1 MTSAPNISTLGELR
15 ESGNYPYRTIRE
27 ELRDNLLAA
36 LAAGDNPW
44 EGLHGLENTVIP
56 QVERAIIAGH
66 DIVLLGERGQ
76 GKTRLLRTLPS
87 LLDEWTPVL
96 THSELREHP
105 LHPIT
110 DASRALVSENGD
122 ATPISWLHRD
132 ERYSE
137 KLATPDTSV
146 ADLIGDVDPMRVAE
160 GRRLGDPETIHY
172 GLIPRSNRGIV
183 AINELPD
190 LAERIQVAMLN
201 VMEEADIQIRG
212 YMLRLPLDVLV
223 VASAN
228 PEDYTNRGRII
239 TPLKDRFGAEIRT
252 HYPLELAAEMAV
264 IEQEADL
271 TAEIPPVLLEV
282 LARFTRALRESP
294 AVNQRAGVS
303 ARFAI
308 AGAETVAASARHR
321 AAVSGEDPV
330 ARLVDLE
337 AAVDVMGGKV
347 EFEPGEEGREWEL
360 LEYILRTAIA
370 GAVRRSV
377 REIDFAPLIAALD
390 GTRTISTGEHV
401 TAAEFLA
408 GLPDLDGATL
418 YDDLTAAFAPENGA
432 GSDGHRAAAI
442 ELGIES
448 LYLSRKISKDSGEGE
463 TIYG

>member
-1 MTSAPNISTLGELR
+1 M
-15 ESGNYPYRTIRE
+15 Y
-27 ELRDNLLAA
+27 
-36 LAAGDNPW
+36 
-44 EGLHGLENTVIP
+44 
-56 QVERAIIAGH
+56 
-66 DIVLLGERGQ
+66 
-76 GKTRLLRTLPS
+76 
-87 LLDEWTPVL
+87 
-96 THSELREHP
+96 
-105 LHPIT
+105 
-110 DASRALVSENGD
+110 
-122 ATPISWLHRD
+122 
-132 ERYSE
+132 
-137 KLATPDTSV
+137 
-146 ADLIGDVDPMRVAE
+146 
-160 GRRLGDPETIHY
+160 
-172 GLIPRSNRGIV
+172 
-183 AINELPD
+183 
-190 LAERIQVAMLN
+190 
-201 VMEEADIQIRG
+201 
-212 YMLRLPLDVLV
+212 
-223 VASAN
+223 
-228 PEDYTNRGRII
+228 
-239 TPLKDRFGAEIRT
+239 
-252 HYPLELAAEMAV
+252 
-264 IEQEADL
+264 
-271 TAEIPPVLLEV
+271 
-282 LARFTRALRESP
+282 
-294 AVNQRAGVS
+294 QRAGVS

-401 TAAEFLA
+401 TAAQFLA